1 MSDKKKEIHVR
12 DLVIKA
18 ENVIFEPPK
27 HRRVDPFFGPRRFED
42 DRDDVE
48 VDVDVDVD
56 VDVKDDE
63 SPSDDDRRRRRPFSW
78 I

>member
-27 HRRVDPFFGPRRFED
+27 HRRVDPFFGPRRFEED
-42 DRDDVE
+42 VDDVE
-48 VDVDVDVD
+48 VKVDVDVDVN
-56 VDVKDDE
+56 DDE
-63 SPSDDDRRRRRPFSW
+63 SSSSDDRKRRRPFSW